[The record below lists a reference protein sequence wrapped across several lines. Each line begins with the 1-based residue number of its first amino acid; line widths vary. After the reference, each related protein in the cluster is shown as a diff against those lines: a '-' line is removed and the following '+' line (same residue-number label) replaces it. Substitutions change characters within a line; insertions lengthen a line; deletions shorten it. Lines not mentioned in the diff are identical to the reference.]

1 MLLRGVRHVKRAFQ
15 FKQFKHSIQVYLV
28 AVAEKEI
35 TLGSV
40 KRSAPSPTRPVEA
53 LEPAHRY
60 VASPAQEVCVVKER
74 IHAEGWGHRPRPSF
88 LKGGTQA
95 RDPFVNSVSLCS
107 TLRVHV
113 QAGGVHARSPDM
125 S

>member
-1 MLLRGVRHVKRAFQ
+1 M
-15 FKQFKHSIQVYLV
+15 YLV

-60 VASPAQEVCVVKER
+60 VALARGWRVYVVEGEVR
-74 IHAEGWGHRPRPSF
+74 AG
-88 LKGGTQA
+88 GGTQA
-95 RDPFVNSVSLCS
+95 ANLLSQGRAAGSGPRTMNSAS
-107 TLRVHV
+107 TEVVIAL
-113 QAGGVHARSPDM
+113 DI
-125 S
+125 

>member
-1 MLLRGVRHVKRAFQ
+1 MIKKAFQ
-15 FKQFKHSIQVYLV
+15 FKQFKHSMQVYLV

-60 VASPAQEVCVVKER
+60 VASARGWEVCEVKEGM
-74 IHAEGWGHRPRPSF
+74 HAEGWGHRPRPSF

-95 RDPFVNSVSLCS
+95 RDRFVNSVSS
-107 TLRVHV
+107 N
-113 QAGGVHARSPDM
+113 SE
-125 S
+125 

>member
-1 MLLRGVRHVKRAFQ
+1 MN
-15 FKQFKHSIQVYLV
+15 LV
-28 AVAEKEI
+28 AVAEKDI

-60 VASPAQEVCVVKER
+60 VASPAQEVFVVKER
-74 IHAEGWGHRPRPSF
+74 MHAEGWGHRPRPSF

-95 RDPFVNSVSLCS
+95 RDPFVNSVSLK
-107 TLRVHV
+107 
-113 QAGGVHARSPDM
+113 
-125 S
+125 

>member
-1 MLLRGVRHVKRAFQ
+1 MLHRGSRHYKRR
-15 FKQFKHSIQVYLV
+15 FKQLKHSSQVYLV

-60 VASPAQEVCVVKER
+60 VASPAQEVFVVER
-74 IHAEGWGHRPRPSF
+74 RIQGRV
-88 LKGGTQA
+88 GTQA
-95 RDPFVNSVSLCS
+95 ASLLSQGRGAARVPFMNSVSL
-107 TLRVHV
+107 
-113 QAGGVHARSPDM
+113 
-125 S
+125 

>member
-1 MLLRGVRHVKRAFQ
+1 MIKKAFQ
-15 FKQFKHSIQVYLV
+15 FKQLKHSIQVYLV

-60 VASPAQEVCVVKER
+60 VARAHRWRVSVLEGEIVVE
-74 IHAEGWGHRPRPSF
+74 EGHRPPTSF
-88 LKGGTQA
+88 LKGGSRHGPPHDEFGQY
-95 RDPFVNSVSLCS
+95 
-107 TLRVHV
+107 
-113 QAGGVHARSPDM
+113 
-125 S
+125 